1 MTIESLRTI
10 ESIHGWLGWTSIGAL
25 GLPAA
30 LLLRNRPRV
39 ASHARALRRIVVACT
54 AFATLTAMLGGWL
67 YAYYTPMLK
76 RAVYV
81 ASFRAGLL
89 MERKEHLAVVALA
102 LAWCGCLLHVAGEV
116 DDERR
121 TRARIAHACF
131 VVSAILAFGIAVM
144 GATVASTRTF

>member
-25 GLPAA
+25 TIPAV
-30 LLLRNRPRV
+30 LLRRAKRTRV
-39 ASHARALRRIVVACT
+39 EIVVACT
-54 AFATLTAMLGGWL
+54 ALATIVALLGGFL

-81 ASFRAGLL
+81 ASFRTGVL

-102 LAWCGCLLHVAGEV
+102 LAWCGCLLHVTKE
-116 DDERR
+116 DDDARR
-121 TRARIAHACF
+121 SRARIAHVCF
-131 VVSAILAFGIAVM
+131 VVAAMLAFVIAIM